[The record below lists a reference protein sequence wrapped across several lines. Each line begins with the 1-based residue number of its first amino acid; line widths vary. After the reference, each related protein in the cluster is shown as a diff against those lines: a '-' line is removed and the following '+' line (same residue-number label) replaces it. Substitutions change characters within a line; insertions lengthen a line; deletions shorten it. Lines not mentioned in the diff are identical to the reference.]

1 MSCHSN
7 VQKENISKETN
18 SALISQIQ
26 KSVPYLSLFITNLP
40 PHLSV
45 LPSSS
50 LSRVGSNSAET
61 QASIVELHTLQSNIH
76 LPRIVV
82 RRASNETTM
91 FVRKVPE
98 RLALGQVPAGLDI
111 ALRDSSRVGD
121 GVLDLTG
128 GGLDVDFLATGD
140 DDAHAE
146 GVLAA
151 GKSGEVAGRAG
162 TESLDVLG
170 AVGGGG
176 LVEPDGL
183 ARGGEGL
190 VVDGRGRAGGGQA
203 EVLSRGGRDEAS
215 DGGEGG
221 GGLHV
226 GGCVWLLVLR
236 IEEEW

>member
-98 RLALGQVPAGLDI
+98 RLALGQVPASLDVT
-111 ALRDSSRVGD
+111 LRDSSRVGD
-121 GVLDLTG
+121 RVLDGASLG
-128 GGLDVDFLATGD
+128 VDVHL
-140 DDAHAE
+140 
-146 GVLAA
+146 LAA
-151 GKSGEVAGRAG
+151 GDDGAHSEAVVAAGEVGGVAGRAG
-162 TESLDVLG
+162 AGDRLDVRG
-170 AVGGGG
+170 AVGGCG
-176 LVEPDGL
+176 LVEP
-183 ARGGEGL
+183 EGL
-190 VVDGRGRAGGGQA
+190 VGG
-203 EVLSRGGRDEAS
+203 
-215 DGGEGG
+215 
-221 GGLHV
+221 
-226 GGCVWLLVLR
+226 
-236 IEEEW
+236 